1 MYFPYMFGKKD
12 KNKHSFIKLIF
23 TPLAYIQ
30 KYQIIFQKKRIYVKK
45 CNLIPI
51 KFCIS
56 YFELLLS
63 NVMFLLIV
71 QFNQKYLHLT
81 LLNVYECQ

>member
-30 KYQIIFQKKRIYVKK
+30 KYQIIFQKKNLRKK
-45 CNLIPI
+45 MQLN
-51 KFCIS
+51 S
-56 YFELLLS
+56 YQILYIIF
-63 NVMFLLIV
+63 
-71 QFNQKYLHLT
+71 
-81 LLNVYECQ
+81 